1 MAQLS
6 GKVALVTGASKGIGA
21 AIAEALAAAGAAVA
35 VNYSSSREGAEAVV
49 ARIEKAGGRAVAVG
63 GDVGKPGEAKRLVSE
78 AASAFGGP
86 VTVLVNNA
94 GVYKMAP
101 LAEIA
106 EDEYRRHFDTNVW
119 GLLAASQAVAAQIG
133 RDGGSIINISS
144 VVARGTFPGM
154 AVYAGTKGA
163 VNTISGVLA
172 KELGPQ
178 GIRVNSLSP
187 GLVATEGTRT
197 AGIIGSEMEQGVV
210 ATTPLGRVGQPDD
223 IAAVAVFLASTE
235 ARWVTGQIIEA
246 SGGA

>member
-49 ARIEKAGGRAVAVG
+49 ARIEEAGGRAVAVG

-78 AASAFGGP
+78 AALAFGGP

-106 EDEYRRHFDTNVW
+106 EEEYRRHFDTNVW
-119 GLLAASQAVAAQIG
+119 GLLAASQAVAAQI
-133 RDGGSIINISS
+133 DGQAGSIINISS
-144 VVARGTFPGM
+144 VVARGTFPGT

-223 IAAVAVFLASTE
+223 IAAVAVFLASAE